1 MRSCSPSPLSHTH
14 AHTRYQTVCI
24 RSKSVLPP
32 LSSPA
37 TPSALCSLGCK
48 HYPSNGSLEDT
59 KTSSYLTPDTNL
71 RALTVVY
78 LGIKRRH
85 PNIQG
90 YLSSLQQE
98 QAIQGEDRQSHLAI
112 NPPQHT
118 LCIPPHPLSL
128 AFHSPPTK
136 KKPLPLP
143 HADTHQRGQVRV
155 RLYLCTPARLQRC
168 VLTNRPVSIFVH
180 A

>member
-1 MRSCSPSPLSHTH
+1 MAQTPSCLHVYRHLYVPLKKRKKVCVRSCSPSLLSHTH

-32 LSSPA
+32 TTTTPLCCALWAVNTIQA
-37 TPSALCSLGCK
+37 TAR
-48 HYPSNGSLEDT
+48 LEDT

-78 LGIKRRH
+78 LGIKHRH

-98 QAIQGEDRQSHLAI
+98 QAIEGEDGQSHLAI
-112 NPPQHT
+112 NPHNSLT
-118 LCIPPHPLSL
+118 LSPL
-128 AFHSPPTK
+128 
-136 KKPLPLP
+136 
-143 HADTHQRGQVRV
+143 
-155 RLYLCTPARLQRC
+155 
-168 VLTNRPVSIFVH
+168 
-180 A
+180 